1 MNNERNQGKGAWLPK
16 LTRRRFF
23 KTAGAATALGAAGIS
38 SLQAWADELPR
49 VSEDSEMARALNYK
63 HDAQTVDAAKRAS
76 DRYCFNCAL
85 YAGAEDDS
93 WAGCSIVP
101 GRAVA
106 GRGWCNAWSPKQ

>member
-63 HDAQTVDAAKRAS
+63 HEAQTVDAAKRAS
-76 DRYCFNCAL
+76 DRECFNCAL
-85 YAGAEDDS
+85 YAGAEDDA
-93 WAGCSIVP
+93 WAGCSIFP
-101 GRAVA
+101 EKAVA
-106 GRGWCNAWSPKQ
+106 GRGWCSAWSPKQ

>member
-85 YAGAEDDS
+85 YAGAEDDA
-93 WAGCSIVP
+93 WAACSIFP
-101 GRAVA
+101 GKAVA
-106 GRGWCNAWSPKQ
+106 GRGWCSAWSPKQ